1 MAANTKYFTTGGG
14 SLYIS
19 LIENGVKQPEKPF
32 GETKNLSYSITIEE
46 LTHENTETCT
56 VFEDL
61 TIQKKVTGALNIE
74 TFEVSPDMLLMHS
87 LGTDYT
93 TTVPANAIATT
104 ASLGFVTAGALG
116 NPVTVGVKFL
126 DQATVVVKD
135 ETDATTYVLDT
146 DYSLQYQPNGGM
158 TVITPLAG
166 GAIPANSVLHVTGD
180 NASYEAIK
188 IEAFT
193 KNKVE
198 CALRFVSCAANGISY
213 EYFFHKVSLRASGD
227 MTLKNA
233 TEFATLTFEGKIL
246 ADETVTGTGASKLLR
261 IEGAEKA

>member
-19 LIENGVKQPEKPF
+19 LIENGVKAPEKAF

-61 TIQKKVTGALNIE
+61 TIQKKVTGTLNIE

-93 TTVPANAIATT
+93 TTVPANAIAGN
-104 ASLGFVTAGALG
+104 ASLGFVTASALG
-116 NPVTVGVKFL
+116 SPATVGVKYL
-126 DQATVVVKD
+126 DQTTVVVKD
-135 ETDATTYVLDT
+135 DTDATTYVLDT
-146 DYSLQYQPNGGM
+146 DYSLNYQPNSGM
-158 TVITPLAG
+158 TTITALPG
-166 GAIPANSVLHVTGD
+166 GAITAGATLHVTGD
-180 NASYEAIK
+180 NATYEAIK

-198 CALRFVSCAANGISY
+198 CSLRFVSCAANGISY

-227 MTLKNA
+227 MTLKNS
-233 TEFATLTFEGKIL
+233 TEFATLAFEGKIL
-246 ADETVTGTGASKLLR
+246 ADESIVGTGASKLLR
-261 IEGAEKA
+261 IEGADKA